1 MLLYLVCLVVAGYYK
16 FNLQV
21 YTLVNIYHFLVKY
34 NFCILPISN
43 IWIIFLESIVNK
55 IYEYVCVCMGHI
67 LYSFSHKFYFPVR
80 LSSCKFNFV
89 NFMKLGQ
96 RLIESL

>member
-1 MLLYLVCLVVAGYYK
+1 MDYIPR
-16 FNLQV
+16 
-21 YTLVNIYHFLVKY
+21 VNCKQDIH
-34 NFCILPISN
+34 
-43 IWIIFLESIVNK
+43 
-55 IYEYVCVCMGHI
+55 VCVCMGHI